1 MFLHKY
7 VNSLYLDIISSNYD
21 ESYIELLDETNFVK
35 IYQLFKDYKFYYID
49 DIILKYLEIFEMDY
63 DDVEQG
69 ILLLKKKLGEDFVRI
84 IGNDMTYL
92 DEIYSYEGD

>member
-7 VNSLYLDIISSNYD
+7 VNSLYLGIISSNYD

-35 IYQLFKDYKFYYID
+35 IYHLFKNYQFYYID
-49 DIILKYLEIFEMDY
+49 DIILKYLEIFDMDY
-63 DDVEQG
+63 DDVERG
-69 ILLLKKKLGEDFVRI
+69 ILLLKEKLGEDFVRI

-92 DEIYSYEGD
+92 DEICSYE

>member
-21 ESYIELLDETNFVK
+21 ESYIELLDETNFVE
-35 IYQLFKDYKFYYID
+35 IYQLFNNYQFYYID
-49 DIILKYLEIFEMDY
+49 DIILKYLEIFDMDY

-69 ILLLKKKLGEDFVRI
+69 ILLLKEKLGEDFVRI
-84 IGNDMTYL
+84 IGNDMMYL

>member
-7 VNSLYLDIISSNYD
+7 VNSLYLDIIFSNYD

-35 IYQLFKDYKFYYID
+35 IYQLFKNYQFYYID
-49 DIILKYLEIFEMDY
+49 DIILKYLEIFEMHY

-69 ILLLKKKLGEDFVRI
+69 ILLLKEKLGEDFVRI